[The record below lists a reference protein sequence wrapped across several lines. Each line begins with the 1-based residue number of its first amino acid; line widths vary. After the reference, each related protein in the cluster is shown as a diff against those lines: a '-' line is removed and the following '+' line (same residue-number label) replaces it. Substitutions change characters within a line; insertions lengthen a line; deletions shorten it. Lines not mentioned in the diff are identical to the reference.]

1 MNERFNFSKMCRL
14 FAKAYHQDEAVL
26 NNGATWT
33 YGELYNFIKKEA
45 DRLQETFSNS
55 TERKSV
61 LLYLP
66 SDLRFITYFF
76 ATTTAGH
83 VPFICSLDLK
93 NELVGIL
100 QNVSAIITTPEGLI
114 HLKRFA
120 DVDKHLVIMAS
131 EAQKVEEQQLV
142 DPVVDPFKN
151 FVQAHSSGSTG
162 EPKVINGVLI
172 KFYEQIQEYKKLGPY
187 QKGDVVLSLAPFG
200 HMYGTLLG
208 FLVPFYLGLKVKT
221 IPGGVSFVDVL
232 KPEITEKAHVVVSTP
247 LVYQFLAEM
256 LAASSLDSTKAFA
269 DTRVLVSG
277 CLKLDKKVIQT
288 IREKLKVQMFEFY
301 GTTEGLVSSYRNLEV
316 EEQWQFLSGCE
327 WRLNNENAL
336 EIHIYLHEG
345 KEKVWYDTGD
355 ILEVDTLST
364 PTRFSLHGRCK
375 EFVKISG
382 VKVFTFEIQ
391 NALKEC
397 EEVRDVVVLPHPT
410 KEEAIALVLLKSDQA
425 TGLPK
430 VKAFCRN
437 NLGASRIPSK
447 FYVMDQLPRDRV
459 GKLNMRELRET
470 VRLLIEKEES

>member
-1 MNERFNFSKMCRL
+1 MSADFHLSKMCRL
-14 FAKAYHQDEAVL
+14 FNKTFHHDEAVL
-26 NNGATWT
+26 NNGVTWT
-33 YGELYNFIKKEA
+33 YGEVYHLIKKEA
-45 DRLQETFSNS
+45 DRLSEALSKK
-55 TERKSV
+55 ERQSV

-76 ATTTAGH
+76 ATSTAGH

-93 NELVGIL
+93 KELVGIL
-100 QNVSAIITTPEGLI
+100 QNVSAIVTTEEGLV

-120 DVDKHLVIMAS
+120 DVDNHLVILAS
-131 EAQKVEEQQLV
+131 DAQKVEEQKFA
-142 DPVVDPFKN
+142 DPILDPYKN

-162 EPKVINGVLI
+162 EPKVINGVLV
-172 KFYEQIQEYKKLGPY
+172 KFYEHIQEYKTLGPY

-208 FLVPFYLGLKVKT
+208 FLVPFFLGLKVKT
-221 IPGGVSFVDVL
+221 IPGGISFVDVL
-232 KPEITEKAHVVVSTP
+232 KPEITEKAQVVISTP

-256 LAASSLDSTKAFA
+256 LAASSLDSTKAFM

-277 CLKLDKKVIQT
+277 CLKLDKKVIET

-301 GTTEGLVSSYRNLEV
+301 GTTEGLVSSYRNLE
-316 EEQWQFLSGCE
+316 EEEKWQFLNQCV

-336 EIHIYLHEG
+336 EINIYLHEG
-345 KEKVWYDTGD
+345 KEKTWYDTGD
-355 ILEVDTLST
+355 ILEVDSSST
-364 PTRFSLHGRCK
+364 PIKFSLLGRCK
-375 EFVKISG
+375 EFVKIAG

-397 EEVRDVVVLPHPT
+397 EEVRDVVVLPHPS
-410 KEEAIALVLLKSDQA
+410 KEEAIALVQLKSDEA

-430 VKAFCRN
+430 VKAFCRS
-437 NLGASRIPSK
+437 NLGASRMPSK
-447 FYVMDQLPRDRV
+447 IFVLDRLPRDRV

-470 VRLLIEKEES
+470 VRVMLEKEEN